1 MKGQREM
8 TETETSRR
16 WSDDSGQ
23 TLGFLV
29 KIVLAVAVVGLL
41 AVELGAPV
49 VTKMTLDNDLQNVLL
64 DAKAAM
70 VGTDYNIDL
79 AFERVAPELE
89 ENGIE
94 VTEFKVTPSQDNPK
108 GILHMTM
115 VKKANSIFLTK
126 VVKSMESYYT
136 VEVSGETPLR

>member
-1 MKGQREM
+1 M
-8 TETETSRR
+8 TETEAPRR

-70 VGTDYNIDL
+70 VATNYNIDL

-89 ENGIE
+89 GNGIE
-94 VTEFKVTPSQDNPK
+94 VTEFKVTPSQNNPK
-108 GILHMTM
+108 GVLHMTM

-126 VVKSMESYYT
+126 IVKSMDSYYT

>member
-8 TETETSRR
+8 TQTGTSRR

-29 KIVLAVAVVGLL
+29 KIVLAVALVGLL